1 MPFVNELMSVSGYV
15 LVAVGLVCSVIPVIP
30 GPLIIWLGA
39 FLWATGDNFETIG
52 WPMLILLG
60 LMALVAWGADLM
72 FSTVLSRRAGAS
84 WKSIGGAIVGGI
96 VGGILLGGS
105 PPILGSLF
113 GAILGAMIGMYLVE
127 LYDKRN
133 RRSAAAAV
141 RAYLASMIL
150 GAATEFGIAVAMVGI
165 FVWWIL

>member
-1 MPFVNELMSVSGYV
+1 MPFANEMMSAGGY
-15 LVAVGLVCSVIPVIP
+15 LLLALGLVGSVIPVIP

-39 FLWATGDNFETIG
+39 FLWAMGDNFETLG
-52 WPMLILLG
+52 WPMLFLLG
-60 LMALVAWGADLM
+60 LMALTAWGADLM

-84 WKSIGGAIVGGI
+84 WKSIVGAVVGGI

-113 GAILGAMIGMYLVE
+113 GAILGAMVGMYLVE

-133 RRSAAAAV
+133 RRAAAVAV

-150 GAATEFGIAVAMVGI
+150 GSVTEFGIALGMVGI
-165 FVWWIL
+165 FVWRVL

>member
-1 MPFVNELMSVSGYV
+1 MPFVNEMMSAGGY
-15 LVAVGLVCSVIPVIP
+15 LLLALGLVGSVIPVIP

-39 FLWATGDNFETIG
+39 FLWAMGDNFETVG
-52 WPMLILLG
+52 WPLLILLG
-60 LMALVAWGADLM
+60 LMALTAWGADLM

-113 GAILGAMIGMYLVE
+113 GAIFGAMVGMYLVE
-127 LYDKRN
+127 FIDKRN
-133 RRSAAAAV
+133 RRAAAVAV

-150 GAATEFGIAVAMVGI
+150 GAVTEFGIALGMVGI
-165 FVWWIL
+165 FAWRVL